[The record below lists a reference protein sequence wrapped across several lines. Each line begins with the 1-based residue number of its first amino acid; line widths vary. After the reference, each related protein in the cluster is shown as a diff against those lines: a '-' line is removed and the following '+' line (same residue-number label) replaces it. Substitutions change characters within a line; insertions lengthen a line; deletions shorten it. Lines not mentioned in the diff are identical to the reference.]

1 MVRHYLFPAVISLAC
16 IMLVSCASLKEQAEK
31 EIPAVSEPVS
41 WQAEKQKRQQVKVWE
56 IRGRLGLQTEHNGG
70 TMDIIWKQ
78 SGDDFTIR
86 LIAPLGAGSY
96 MIQGEKDFAEIRF
109 PDGEKQVVDDVDDV
123 FASAL
128 DVELPASAIKDW
140 IRGLPAGELPV
151 EHIDWDDRGL
161 INRVKQSGWNV
172 EMRKYSGAKITMPHN
187 IYVSRQDNDALDV
200 RLILR
205 QWLIDN

>member
-1 MVRHYLFPAVISLAC
+1 MPRHISFPFAISLIC
-16 IMLVSCASLKEQAEK
+16 LVLVSCATVTQPTEK
-31 EIPAVSEPVS
+31 EPAVVRQPATWPV
-41 WQAEKQKRQQVKVWE
+41 EKEKRQQIDIWE
-56 IRGRLGLQTEHNGG
+56 IRGRLGLQTDKTGG

-78 SGDDFTIR
+78 AGDDFTIR

-109 PDGEKQVVDDVDDV
+109 PNGEKQVVDNIDDI

-128 DVELPASAIKDW
+128 EVDLPASAVKDW
-140 IRGLPAGELPV
+140 VRGLPARALPV
-151 EHIDWDDRGL
+151 EQIEWNDRGL
-161 INRVKQSGWNV
+161 IKRVKQSGWNV
-172 EMRKYSGAKITMPHN
+172 EMTKYSGVKISLPHN
-187 IYVSRQDNDALDV
+187 IYVSRDDDEALDV

>member
-1 MVRHYLFPAVISLAC
+1 MIRHSAFSIAAAVAC
-16 IMLVSCASLKEQAEK
+16 MMLVSCASLTQQPEKQAPVPRE
-31 EIPAVSEPVS
+31 PAG
-41 WQAEKQKRQQVKVWE
+41 WAAEKQARQQIENWE
-56 IRGRLGLQTEHNGG
+56 IRGRLGVQTESTGG

-96 MIQGEKDFAEIRF
+96 LIRGEKGFAEIRF
-109 PDGEKQVVDDVDDV
+109 PDGEKKIVDNIDDI

-128 DVELPASAIKDW
+128 DVKLPASAVRDW
-140 IRGLPAGELPV
+140 VRGLPASALPV
-151 EHIDWDDRGL
+151 DQIRWNKQGL
-161 INRVKQSGWNV
+161 INRVKQAGWNV
-172 EMRKYSGAKITMPHN
+172 EMTRYTGAKTLLPHS
-187 IYVSRQDNDALDV
+187 IFVSRDDNDELDV